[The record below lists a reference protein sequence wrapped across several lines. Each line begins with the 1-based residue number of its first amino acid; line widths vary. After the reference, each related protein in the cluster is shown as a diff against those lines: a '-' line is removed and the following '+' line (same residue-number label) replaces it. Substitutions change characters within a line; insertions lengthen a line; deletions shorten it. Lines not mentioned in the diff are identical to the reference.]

1 VRQRWK
7 VNKEQ
12 LVIDEKERLAADSIR
27 QARVQDLQ
35 HKLLL
40 YEQKKL
46 AQAAA
51 EAVAAGQDGTEATVG
66 TAAAAAAA
74 AATAAAASCSG
85 VSRAVSGAWRG
96 RMEGQLAAVAS
107 LQSMRSVGYVYFGHT
122 LHQRLPNDT
131 LA

>member
-1 VRQRWK
+1 MRQRWK

-12 LVIDEKERLAADSIR
+12 LVIDEKERLEADSIQ

-51 EAVAAGQDGTEATVG
+51 EAVAAGQDGSEAAVG
-66 TAAAAAAA
+66 VAAAAAAA
-74 AATAAAASCSG
+74 AAVAGAGGSSG
-85 VSRAVSGAWRG
+85 VRRTVSSAWRG
-96 RMEGQLAAVAS
+96 RMEGQLAAVGS
-107 LQSMRSVGYVYFGHT
+107 LQSMRSIG
-122 LHQRLPNDT
+122 
-131 LA
+131 

>member
-12 LVIDEKERLAADSIR
+12 LVIDEKERLAADSIQ

-40 YEQKKL
+40 YEQKRL

-51 EAVAAGQDGTEATVG
+51 EAVAAGLDGAEAAVG
-66 TAAAAAAA
+66 AAAAAAA
-74 AATAAAASCSG
+74 VVAAAGGSSG
-85 VSRAVSGAWRG
+85 VSRTVSGAWKG

-107 LQSMRSVGYVYFGHT
+107 LQSMRSIG
-122 LHQRLPNDT
+122 
-131 LA
+131 